1 MTTSARSTSSRSSSS
16 RRISERSRSNGPA
29 KTSRSSSSWA
39 MRTPERLSGASDG
52 LADAHRLA
60 HVGDHAGRDL
70 LRLLGAD
77 LEDRLD
83 RGGVLPQLEIALA
96 RGPQPLRDLLADR
109 GLEVAVALALE
120 VVLDRAGRG
129 AANDREDVDHVRD
142 PGLVVGAHDLAP
154 GVGLRALELLDDA
167 RGLLVHVDRAAGR
180 AAGGRHLLVGLLEV
194 ADPRADRRD
203 VALGDHQRLAE
214 A

>member
-16 RRISERSRSNGPA
+16 RRISERSRSKGPA

-39 MRTPERLSGASDG
+39 MRTPGRLGGASDG
-52 LADAHRLA
+52 LSDAHRLA
-60 HVGDHAGRDL
+60 HVGEHRSGDR

-83 RGGVLPQLEIALA
+83 RRGVLAQLEVALA
-96 RGPQPLRDLLADR
+96 GRPQPLGDLLADG

-120 VVLDRAGRG
+120 VVLDRGRRR
-129 AANDREDVDHVRD
+129 AAHDREDLDHVRD
-142 PGLVVGAHDLAP
+142 AGLVVGADDLAP

-167 RGLLVHVDRAAGR
+167 RGLLVDEDGAAGR
-180 AAGGRHLLVGLLEV
+180 PAGGRHLLVGLLEV
-194 ADPRADRRD
+194 ADPRADRGD
-203 VALGDHQRLAE
+203 VALGDD
-214 A
+214 